1 MRTSL
6 AVVILVISAQIVD
19 TIARKPQHDKV
30 IAARARH
37 DGLEPNMAD
46 RHCGM

>member
-1 MRTSL
+1 M
-6 AVVILVISAQIVD
+6 VSAEALD
-19 TIARKPQHDKV
+19 TIARKPEHDKV
-30 IAARARH
+30 IAALARH